1 MMEGKNILLCVSGGI
16 AVYKAAALASKL
28 SQTGAN
34 VKVIMTD
41 SARQFVS
48 PLTFQSLSRNPV
60 YTDTFDE
67 KDAAVIAHIDL
78 ADWADLVIVAPATAN
93 VIGKLANG
101 IADDMLS
108 TTLLA
113 VRAPVWLA
121 PAMNVHMYA
130 HPAVREN
137 MDKLAERGHQFIEP
151 GEGYLACGYTGKG
164 RLEEPET
171 IAGHAA
177 EYFRKSGS
185 LKGKKLIVTAGP
197 TVERVD
203 PVRFFTNRSTGKM
216 GFAIAE
222 EAAEQG
228 AEVVLVSGPVSLADP
243 PGVHVVRVET
253 AEEMFNAV
261 MDHYERAD
269 IVVKAAAVADY
280 RPVEIHGQKMKKSE
294 GSLMLE
300 MERTKDILKTLGSQK
315 SGQVLV
321 GFAAESERVEEYA
334 RKKLESK
341 NLDIIVANNINEA
354 GSGFGSD
361 TNSVQI
367 YKRDGSSRELP
378 LLAKREVA
386 KVILAEAVELI
397 KGKHE

>member
-1 MMEGKNILLCVSGGI
+1 MEGKKIVLGVSGGI
-16 AVYKAAALASKL
+16 AVYKAAALTSKL
-28 SQTGAN
+28 SQAGAD

-41 SARQFVS
+41 SAQEFVS

-67 KDAAVIAHIDL
+67 KDPSAIAHIDL

-93 VIGKLANG
+93 IIGKLANG

-137 MDKLAERGHQFIEP
+137 MDKLAKRGYTFIEP
-151 GEGYLACGYTGKG
+151 GEGFLACGYTGKG

-171 IAGHAA
+171 IAEQAA
-177 EYFRKSGS
+177 EYFRKSGF
-185 LKGKKLIVTAGP
+185 LKGMKLLVTAGP

-216 GFAIAE
+216 GYAIAE
-222 EAAEQG
+222 EAAAQG
-228 AEVVLVSGPVSLADP
+228 AEVTLVSGPVSLAEP
-243 PGVHVVRVET
+243 PGVDVVKVET
-253 AEEMFNAV
+253 AEDMYNAV
-261 MDHYERAD
+261 MKRYEDAD
-269 IVVKAAAVADY
+269 IIVKAAAVADY
-280 RPVEIHGQKMKKSE
+280 RPAEFHGQKLKKQE
-294 GSLMLE
+294 GAFALE
-300 MERTKDILKTLGSQK
+300 MERTKDILRTLGQNK
-315 SGQVLV
+315 NGQVLV

-334 RKKLESK
+334 RKKLQSK
-341 NLDIIVANNINEA
+341 NLDMIVANNINEK

-361 TNSVQI
+361 TNAVQI

-378 LLAKREVA
+378 LMAKREAA
-386 KVILAEAVELI
+386 KVILEEAYTLK
-397 KGKHE
+397 KGTHE